1 METSFSDLKKEH
13 WNRTY
18 LFHIIFLSREE
29 IVHSLLQYKT
39 LTMKKKVCK
48 NMVSK
53 LGTAQRKIPILG
65 SRLWENEIDK
75 KSILRLGK
83 IDKKSISTDQ
93 CLKDYGKTIKVKN
106 AKNHKNTDRICSIKS
121 KPS

>member
-53 LGTAQRKIPILG
+53 LGTAQRKMPILG
-65 SRLWENEIDK
+65 SRLWENE
-75 KSILRLGK
+75 

-106 AKNHKNTDRICSIKS
+106 AKNHKNTDLICSIKS